1 MDNDVKNELTK
12 CVPNRNKLEQSEL
25 PHSNPLTTTSL
36 ELKTADNTPQ
46 ALTETIPQGTQ
57 NVDDEKVKL
66 SKTQKRRMNDK
77 KNRER
82 KNKNKREI

>member
-1 MDNDVKNELTK
+1 MDYDVKNELTK
-12 CVPNRNKLEQSEL
+12 CVLNRNKLEQSEL
-25 PHSNPLTTTSL
+25 PQSNPLKTTSIESKPTENTL
-36 ELKTADNTPQ
+36 E

-57 NVDDEKVKL
+57 NVNDEKVKL

-77 KNRER
+77 KNKER